1 MESKDPPDVKVR
13 LAGLSI
19 GVEVPGDTVAVRPT
33 LPAKPLRLATM
44 TKEVS
49 DEPAGIVRE
58 EGLVETLKST
68 AWTVIV
74 AERDRRDRES
84 LVPVTVTV

>member
-13 LAGLSI
+13 LAGLSN
-19 GVEVPGDTVAVRPT
+19 GVEVPEDTVAVRPT
-33 LPAKPLRLATM
+33 LPTKPLRLATM
-44 TKEVS
+44 IKEVS

-68 AWTVIV
+68 AWTGIV
-74 AERDRRDRES
+74 AERDREP